1 MESNSNCEN
10 MIRIMLMKICY
21 SISRIMETRTAA
33 VIRKEIEDLEN
44 LMKGERSSKNIIYW
58 KKIPYFKCS
67 KKDMIFL
74 LST

>member
-1 MESNSNCEN
+1 MESDSNCEIK
-10 MIRIMLMKICY
+10 IRIMLMKICY

-58 KKIPYFKCS
+58 
-67 KKDMIFL
+67 
-74 LST
+74 

>member
-1 MESNSNCEN
+1 
-10 MIRIMLMKICY
+10 MLMKICY

-58 KKIPYFKCS
+58 
-67 KKDMIFL
+67 
-74 LST
+74 

>member
-1 MESNSNCEN
+1 MESDSNCEN

-44 LMKGERSSKNIIYW
+44 LMKGERIQKISYTGKKYHTLSAA
-58 KKIPYFKCS
+58 KKI
-67 KKDMIFL
+67 
-74 LST
+74 

>member
-1 MESNSNCEN
+1 MESDSNCEN
-10 MIRIMLMKICY
+10 MIRIMLMKISY

-58 KKIPYFKCS
+58 
-67 KKDMIFL
+67 
-74 LST
+74 